1 MSTVLQEMNQKAR
14 RLEPKRSPNGN
25 VNIKNAEA
33 TRMIRELAALEG
45 VSLVAAVAEAVKE
58 KLERE
63 RTAREAAER
72 PRKSRSELLMEFAEQ
87 CAPLFK
93 DGRSG
98 NELINDLYDE
108 ETGLPK

>member
-1 MSTVLQEMNQKAR
+1 MITALQQENQQKEGLA
-14 RLEPKRSPNGN
+14 PKKGPGGSL
-25 VNIKNAEA
+25 NIKNAET
-33 TRMIRELAALEG
+33 TRMVRELAALEG
-45 VSLVAAVAEAVKE
+45 VSLVAAVTVAVKE

-63 RTAREAAER
+63 KAEREAAAK
-72 PRKSRSELLMEFAEQ
+72 PKKSRSELLMEFAKE

-98 NELINDLYDE
+98 NELINDLYDD